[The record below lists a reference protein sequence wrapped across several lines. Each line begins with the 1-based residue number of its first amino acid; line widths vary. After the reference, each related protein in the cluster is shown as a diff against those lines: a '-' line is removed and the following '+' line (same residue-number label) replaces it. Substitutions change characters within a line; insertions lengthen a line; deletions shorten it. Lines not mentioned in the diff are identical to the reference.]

1 MKDKTDAMNRGFD
14 GAPEKGYEKLSDSAT
29 ASTRDRKKRQLKW
42 ANLDD
47 NEAMKCFENT
57 EDMDEDMDVGFLPRN
72 NYEDRF

>member
-1 MKDKTDAMNRGFD
+1 MKDKTDAMNRGFG
-14 GAPEKGYEKLSDSAT
+14 GAPESGYEKLSDSGM

-47 NEAMKCFENT
+47 NEAMEFVENT
-57 EDMDEDMDVGFLPRN
+57 EDADEDMDVGFLPRN